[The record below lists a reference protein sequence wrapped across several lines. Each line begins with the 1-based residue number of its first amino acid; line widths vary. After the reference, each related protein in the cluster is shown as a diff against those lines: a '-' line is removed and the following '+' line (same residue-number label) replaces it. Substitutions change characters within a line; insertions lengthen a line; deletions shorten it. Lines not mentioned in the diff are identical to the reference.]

1 MSVLGSLGAQLRKMP
16 TTFVLVL
23 IGLFIYFRG
32 TETVTGP
39 EENEDLEPPIV
50 TATPPGDLPA
60 NISPQFWKCVY
71 ETDRQLSDGMWSD
84 VYYGLQASE
93 AGRVLLLSVSERWQE
108 LDDSQRATVV
118 EVVVKTWNKNSLEL
132 SLLEDGVGLEKLTV
146 ENAMDNRKVATWNAS
161 SGTKIIE

>member
-1 MSVLGSLGAQLRKMP
+1 MP

-32 TETVTGP
+32 AETVTGP
-39 EENEDLEPPIV
+39 EENKDLEAPMV
-50 TATPPGDLPA
+50 TATPPGDLPP
-60 NISPQFWKCVY
+60 NISPEFWKCVY

-84 VYYGLQASE
+84 VYYGLRASD
-93 AGRVLLLSVSERWQE
+93 AGRVLMLSVSERWQE

-118 EVVVKTWNKNSLEL
+118 ELVVKTWNGNSLEL
-132 SLLEDGVGLEKLTV
+132 SLLEEGVSLEKLTV

-161 SGTKIIE
+161 SGTKLLE